1 MMSRAVWNAGTH
13 AVHSRGKDCIV
24 HKTKEIKHV
33 LRAKGNFP
41 TTLARSQRA
50 HMLIKACLVSV
61 PPRHRA
67 SLDFKQKKSLDKE
80 RSTFRLQAEGHEIK
94 YQL

>member
-1 MMSRAVWNAGTH
+1 ME
-13 AVHSRGKDCIV
+13 IV
-24 HKTKEIKHV
+24 LLKERKNV

-80 RSTFRLQAEGHEIK
+80 RSTFTLQAEGHEIK